1 MKAFIDVYSSATWY
15 NFIRREEESSGAD
28 RFFESVGKKHEH

>member
-15 NFIRREEESSGAD
+15 NFVRRDEESSGAD
-28 RFFESVGKKHEH
+28 ISCSGF